1 MSRLVHAIVLA
12 GGPNTGPLREV
23 AEVAFEAEVPVAGKA
38 MVVWVVEALRQSEW
52 VRGIRVMGPASLAPA
67 LEGLA
72 ELREPGAT
80 FAGTMLRS
88 LEGLEASDQL
98 LFVTGDVPLVT
109 GPMIDRFV
117 SAAVEA
123 GADLAAPV
131 VLREVCERAYPG
143 VHRTYVRLREG
154 AVTMGNLFLARP
166 WVMPQVI
173 EGVQRLYDARKNPLR
188 LAGLFGPGM
197 IFRLLTRSASLR
209 ELEAYFS
216 RRLGGARG
224 VAVVSP
230 DPEIGIDVDKV
241 SDWRLAEER
250 LARRANA

>member
-1 MSRLVHAIVLA
+1 VKRLVHAIVLA
-12 GGPNTGPLREV
+12 GGANTGPLREV
-23 AEVAFEAEVPVAGKA
+23 ADVAFEAEIPLAGKA
-38 MVVWVVEALRQSEW
+38 MAVWVVEAVRQSEW
-52 VRGIRVMGPASLAPA
+52 VEGIRVMGPPALAPA

-72 ELREPGAT
+72 ELREPGTT
-80 FAGTMLRS
+80 FAGTILRS
-88 LEGLEASDQL
+88 LEGLESRERL
-98 LFVTGDVPLVT
+98 LFATADIPLVT
-109 GPMIDRFV
+109 GPMIDRFI

-131 VLREVCERAYPG
+131 VLRQVCERAYPG
-143 VHRTYVRLREG
+143 VRRTYVRLREG

-166 WVMPQVI
+166 QVMPRVI

-188 LAGLFGPGM
+188 LAALLGPGM
-197 IFRLLTRSASLR
+197 IFRLLTRSASLA

-250 LARRANA
+250 LAGRRPA